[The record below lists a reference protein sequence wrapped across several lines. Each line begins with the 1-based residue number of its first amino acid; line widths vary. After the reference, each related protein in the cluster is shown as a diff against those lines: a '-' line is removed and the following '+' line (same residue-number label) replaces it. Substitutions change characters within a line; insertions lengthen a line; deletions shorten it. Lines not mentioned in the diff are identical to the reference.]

1 MDSDSEWNRQTTGKV
16 GNADDRKDRKDT
28 KGTEITEAMK
38 LEDPTMKASHVIGG
52 ASASFHRRVR
62 CCICGFSEV
71 RTDEVLDRG
80 VLFLAECPRCDH
92 RWTSLE
98 PIAAPSTAAPP
109 VATTRVQRVAAR
121 FSREVQPAA

>member
-1 MDSDSEWNRQTTGKV
+1 MNAINATGSV
-16 GNADDRKDRKDT
+16 
-28 KGTEITEAMK
+28 
-38 LEDPTMKASHVIGG
+38 
-52 ASASFHRRVR
+52 SASFNRRLR

-71 RTDEVLDRG
+71 RTDEVVDRD

-98 PIAAPSTAAPP
+98 PIAAQSTATPSPAI
-109 VATTRVQRVAAR
+109 VRFQRVAAR